1 MLNRLILQHAI
12 NNKMI
17 DKRLFAVPGIIKI
30 LVTLVVLT
38 GLQAFTILFQ
48 GIFLAKI
55 IVALWEGTDF
65 ISVVSQVV
73 VFAIAFLLR
82 QLLVVFKNSLM
93 AHFSDQAVESYRVQL
108 LAKYAEIGPSVIT
121 KSGTGNAV
129 TTLGVGLDN
138 VKNYFQ
144 LLLIK
149 VFDLGIIPWLI
160 LLYIFFLKWEQGLF
174 LLLIF
179 PVVILF
185 FIILG
190 LAAQS
195 KADAEF
201 ANFKNLNNRFVDA
214 LRGLPTLKQL
224 GLSQSYGSEIYNI
237 SEDYRK
243 TTMRTLRIAITS
255 TFALDFFT
263 TLSIAIVAVFL
274 GFDLMNGKMTLLPAL
289 SILVLAPEYFLPL
302 RNFADD
308 YHATLNGKNALTDVL
323 TVIDMP
329 SVPDQELLTLPSW
342 QQDSELNLADVAFS
356 YDTLPTLTNI
366 NVTAKGYQKIAI
378 VGESGSGKSTLL
390 KLLGGF
396 LQPNAG
402 SVIVNGQSLPHLTQ
416 KSWQQQFFYMP
427 QSPYI
432 FHASLRDNIKFYTP
446 NTDDVTVESAI
457 TRAGLSP
464 LVDDLPDG
472 LDTII
477 GESGRQ
483 LSGGQAQRVALARML
498 LDSKRKVLLFD
509 EPTAHL
515 DIETEVELKQTMAPI
530 LANHLVFFATHRLH
544 WLDQMD
550 FVLVMAN
557 GEIVETGEP
566 KALLADENSALNHLR
581 HELYRGKLA

>member
-1 MLNRLILQHAI
+1 
-12 NNKMI
+12 MI

-38 GLQAFTILFQ
+38 GLQAFAILFQ

-55 IVALWEGTDF
+55 IVALWQGNGLT
-65 ISVVSQVV
+65 SVVNQVV

-416 KSWQQQFFYMP
+416 KSWQQHFFYMP

>member
-1 MLNRLILQHAI
+1 
-12 NNKMI
+12 MI

-38 GLQAFTILFQ
+38 GLQAFAILFQ

-55 IVALWEGTDF
+55 IVALWQGNGLT
-65 ISVVSQVV
+65 SVVNQVV

-93 AHFSDQAVESYRVQL
+93 AKFSDQAVESYRVQL

-160 LLYIFFLKWEQGLF
+160 LLYIFFLKWEQGVF

-224 GLSQSYGSEIYNI
+224 GLSQSYGAEIYNI

-550 FVLVMAN
+550 FVLVMGN

-566 KALLADENSALNHLR
+566 KALLTDENSALNHLR